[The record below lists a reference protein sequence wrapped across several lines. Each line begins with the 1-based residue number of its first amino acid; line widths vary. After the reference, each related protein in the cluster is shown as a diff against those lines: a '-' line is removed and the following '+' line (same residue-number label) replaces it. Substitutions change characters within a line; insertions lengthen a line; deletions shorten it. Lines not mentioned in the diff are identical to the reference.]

1 MPQEDKDEEKKDP
14 NDRFANAKKKQWRC
28 KGYVITEEMMLNG
41 IEKREQEAT
50 GSKDK
55 EDAKRITRALRE
67 KKGIVAAPKE
77 EISKI
82 IEREIRMKK
91 KRDKIE
97 RRRARA
103 TADYGDEF
111 EGSDVEV
118 DVEATLRAEKEQK
131 KKAKEEDHWDQSKT
145 AARRKAAKEAAEK
158 ADAEEA
164 AAAEAEK
171 IAEAHR
177 IEAEEAAK
185 REAKSPKSSKAKR
198 PGSSHGRKGGF
209 NDTLK
214 KVFDRFNDKAVPL
227 ESEAAKAAVIGLGL
241 TNRQMQKL
249 KAKFDEIDVDSSG
262 SIDAEELLGEVRA
275 QTYTRRARALSAPPS
290 LTAAAARASPP
301 PPSRPPLRSARSAA
315 RSRTRCSR

>member
-131 KKAKEEDHWDQSKT
+131 KKE
-145 AARRKAAKEAAEK
+145 
-158 ADAEEA
+158 
-164 AAAEAEK
+164 
-171 IAEAHR
+171 
-177 IEAEEAAK
+177 
-185 REAKSPKSSKAKR
+185 
-198 PGSSHGRKGGF
+198 
-209 NDTLK
+209 
-214 KVFDRFNDKAVPL
+214 
-227 ESEAAKAAVIGLGL
+227 
-241 TNRQMQKL
+241 
-249 KAKFDEIDVDSSG
+249 
-262 SIDAEELLGEVRA
+262 
-275 QTYTRRARALSAPPS
+275 
-290 LTAAAARASPP
+290 
-301 PPSRPPLRSARSAA
+301 
-315 RSRTRCSR
+315 

>member
-1 MPQEDKDEEKKDP
+1 MPKEDKDEERKDERWQP
-14 NDRFANAKKKQWRC
+14 KKKQWRC

-41 IEKREQEAT
+41 IQKREQEAT
-50 GSKDK
+50 GSKEK

-67 KKGIVAAPKE
+67 KKGIVSAPKE
-77 EISKI
+77 DISKI

-111 EGSDVEV
+111 EGSDVEI

-131 KKAKEEDHWDQSKT
+131 KKAKEEDHWDESKT

-158 ADAEEA
+158 QEAEDA

-171 IAEAHR
+171 IAEQQR
-177 IEAEEAAK
+177 KEAEEAAA

-198 PGSSHGRKGGF
+198 PG
-209 NDTLK
+209 
-214 KVFDRFNDKAVPL
+214 A
-227 ESEAAKAAVIGLGL
+227 
-241 TNRQMQKL
+241 
-249 KAKFDEIDVDSSG
+249 
-262 SIDAEELLGEVRA
+262 
-275 QTYTRRARALSAPPS
+275 
-290 LTAAAARASPP
+290 
-301 PPSRPPLRSARSAA
+301 
-315 RSRTRCSR
+315 